1 MGTSAV
7 LYSAQQ
13 SPRINNGV
21 IYWYQGDTFTL
32 TFAIDL
38 TNDTTI
44 FNNTD
49 RVTIEFFTHGRT
61 SLLHLEYAEG
71 QFQRINDKYIEFDVE
86 IDEERT
92 SLFARGRYNYDMIH
106 TAGEDI
112 TTIVSKGGI
121 IVE

>member
-13 SPRINNGV
+13 SPRLKNGV
-21 IYWYQGDTFTL
+21 IYWYQGDTFML
-32 TFAIDL
+32 TFAIDAI
-38 TNDTTI
+38 NDTTV

-61 SLLHLEYAEG
+61 SLLHLEYTED
-71 QFQRINDKYIEFDVE
+71 QFQRVENQYIEFDVE
-86 IDEERT
+86 VNEERT
-92 SLFARGRYNYDMIH
+92 NLFARGRYNYDIIY
-106 TAGEDI
+106 TANDDI